1 MSILKKGISAVLASA
16 MAFSYAACSG
26 GNNAAPSSAA
36 AAGSDSSASV
46 QSSTPASTENVSLR
60 FSWWGGDERN
70 KATLDVIKQ
79 FEQKYPNITI
89 EAEYGSSDG
98 YNDKLA
104 TELAA
109 GTAPDIAQID
119 PSYFPTY
126 YNTNKDYFVDFQKQ
140 DIDLSGFSADY
151 LKNNGNY
158 DGKQLGLP
166 TGVAGYAVIVNT
178 DLASKFNI
186 DLTKQYTWDDLI
198 SMGQKVKSADSGNY
212 LLGANLNYLSDV
224 FLRPYLQQLTGNKLL
239 IDETKSLGITED
251 DLTQALTLIKKM
263 YDNNVIPPES
273 HMASFEDDNIP
284 KDPDWISGKY
294 VGALCVASTIDVLAA
309 ANTNASYTA
318 GKLPLL
324 SDAKDDGYYANCPQI
339 MCVTAKSQHP
349 AEAVSFLN
357 YFFND
362 KDAAKTLGTT
372 RSIPA
377 VESSR
382 KICEEQN
389 LASSL
394 TTGSVN
400 TLLGYA
406 GKSSIGYSS
415 TSEVKSILKDAISSI
430 AYGKSDP
437 ASASAATITLL
448 ENYLANQK

>member
-1 MSILKKGISAVLASA
+1 MSILKKGISVVLALA
-16 MAFSYAACSG
+16 MALSCAACSG
-26 GNNAAPSSAA
+26 GNNAVPSSA
-36 AAGSDSSASV
+36 AAGSDSK
-46 QSSTPASTENVSLR
+46 PASTENVSLR

-109 GTAPDIAQID
+109 GTAPDIVQID

-126 YNTNKDYFVDFQKQ
+126 YNTNKDYFVDFQQQ
-140 DIDLSGFSADY
+140 DIDLSGFTAEY

-158 DGKQLGLP
+158 DEKQLGLP

-178 DLASKFNI
+178 DLASKVDV
-186 DLTKQYTWDDLI
+186 DLTKQYSWDDLI
-198 SMGQKVKSADSGNY
+198 TMGKKVKSAGNKEY
-212 LLGANLNYLSDV
+212 LLGANLSYLSDV

-251 DLTQALTLIKKM
+251 QLTQALTLIQKM
-263 YDNNVIPPES
+263 YENNVIPPES

-309 ANTNASYTA
+309 ANKNAKYAT
-318 GKLPLL
+318 GKLPMLN
-324 SDAKDDGYYANCPQI
+324 DPKDDGYFANCPQI
-339 MCVTAKSQHP
+339 MCVTAKSKHS
-349 AEAVSFLN
+349 AESVSFLD

-362 KDAAKTLGTT
+362 KDAAKTLGAT

-382 KICEEQN
+382 KICAENN
-389 LASSL
+389 LASAL
-394 TTGSVN
+394 TTDSVDS
-400 TLLGYA
+400 LLGYK

-415 TSEVKSILKDAISSI
+415 TSEVKSILKDAISAI
-430 AYGKSDP
+430 AYKKSDP
-437 ASASAATITLL
+437 ASTSANTIKLL
-448 ENYLANQK
+448 KNYLANQN